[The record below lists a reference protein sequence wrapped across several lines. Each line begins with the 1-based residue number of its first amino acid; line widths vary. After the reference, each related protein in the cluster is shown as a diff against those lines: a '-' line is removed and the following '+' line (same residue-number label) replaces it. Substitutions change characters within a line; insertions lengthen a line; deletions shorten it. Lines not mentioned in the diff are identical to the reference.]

1 MEIKPKSL
9 REVARE
15 MLSTGEKVEG
25 NFLSGIR
32 WMLRKG
38 PKIIVI
44 KGKTETLP
52 RKLVAV
58 LTDPS

>member
-15 MLSTGEKVEG
+15 MLGTGQVVER

-38 PKIIVI
+38 PKITAI
-44 KGKTETLP
+44 KGKTGTLP